1 MGPQMSDML
10 LSNQCVVTCKCTFKW
25 ASASGSNGTV
35 RLFATVPKSK
45 IKIYIVGNQTGKECF
60 QLPNQT
66 ATAIQSPFDSEHHH
80 MRRAHQCVAHPKQ
93 LLCHCLA
100 PARASERHSV
110 FVCPAVTQCVCL
122 DVCMCVCVCECEAHT
137 HPRGLLNQD

>member
-1 MGPQMSDML
+1 MGPQTSAML

-25 ASASGSNGTV
+25 ASASGSNRTV
-35 RLFATVPKSK
+35 HLFSTIPKSK

-66 ATAIQSPFDSEHHH
+66 ATVIQSPFDSEHHY
-80 MRRAHQCVAHPKQ
+80 MRRTHQCVAHPKQ
-93 LLCHCLA
+93 LLCYCLA

>member
-1 MGPQMSDML
+1 MDRKCQL
-10 LSNQCVVTCKCTFKW
+10 CYCRTNALSIASIHLNEPRQVDQIEQSICSLPFQSPKLKSILW
-25 ASASGSNGTV
+25 AI
-35 RLFATVPKSK
+35 R
-45 IKIYIVGNQTGKECF
+45 QGKECF

-66 ATAIQSPFDSEHHH
+66 ATAIQSPFDSEHRH
-80 MRRAHQCVAHPKQ
+80 MRRTHQCVAHPKQ
-93 LLCHCLA
+93 LLCYCLA
-100 PARASERHSV
+100 PARASEHHSV